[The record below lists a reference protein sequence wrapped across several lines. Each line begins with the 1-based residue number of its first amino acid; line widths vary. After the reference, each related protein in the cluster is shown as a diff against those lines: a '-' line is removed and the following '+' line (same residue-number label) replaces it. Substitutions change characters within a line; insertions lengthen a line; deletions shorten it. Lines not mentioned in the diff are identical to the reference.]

1 VARMTAGVNLRTQ
14 YAAVAAMRWQLLLNS
29 LQTKRGGFE
38 LGARILSQGFFAL
51 VGLGIGLGLGF
62 GAWQIMAHDSP
73 RMLAALFWP
82 VLIFWQVVPIMVT
95 SFRENA
101 DLSIFLRFPVSFP
114 SYALFYILFGLFDIG
129 SLVGG
134 IVFAVL
140 GVRAI
145 TAEYSSGMI
154 RLSLT
159 ATPRR
164 ERLLAAKAAV
174 LALVT
179 LAAGTVMTV
188 IMFLVA
194 QAILSGYHAPSAGL
208 GDADALRAV
217 LATSVMSPI
226 VPLFA
231 LSLGFM
237 LRSTAG
243 AITSVLGLIFVP
255 AIVGAILP
263 QSWQDHVLI
272 YLPGPASDAIA
283 FGQLPDAPHGL
294 SPAVAALVLAGWT
307 AVFLGGALLALERR
321 DA

>member
-1 VARMTAGVNLRTQ
+1 MIPIRSEWTKLSTLRATRVQLVLAVLLSPALSALAALIVGLTHDDWKPADVAE
-14 YAAVAAMRWQLLLNS
+14 
-29 LQTKRGGFE
+29 FE
-38 LGARILSQGFFAL
+38 PISFSL
-51 VGLGIGLGLGF
+51 VGL
-62 GAWQIMAHDSP
+62 
-73 RMLAALFWP
+73 
-82 VLIFWQVVPIMVT
+82 
-95 SFRENA
+95 
-101 DLSIFLRFPVSFP
+101 
-114 SYALFYILFGLFDIG
+114 
-129 SLVGG
+129 LVGG

-140 GVRAI
+140 GVRAV
-145 TAEYSSGMI
+145 TAEYGSGMI

-164 ERLLAAKAAV
+164 ERLLAAKAV
-174 LALVT
+174 VVALVT
-179 LAAGTVMTV
+179 LVAGTAMTV
-188 IMFLVA
+188 AMFVAA
-194 QAILSGYHAPSAGL
+194 QAILAGYGVKSAGL
-208 GDADALRAV
+208 FDGDALRAV
-217 LATSVMSPI
+217 LATAVTSPI

-272 YLPGPASDAIA
+272 YLPGAASDAIA
-283 FGQLPDAPHGL
+283 FGHLPDAPHGL

-307 AVFLGGALLALERR
+307 ALFLGGALLALERR

>member
-1 VARMTAGVNLRTQ
+1 MIPIRSEWTKLWTLRATRIQVAL
-14 YAAVAAMRWQLLLNS
+14 AVLLS
-29 LQTKRGGFE
+29 P
-38 LGARILSQGFFAL
+38 ALSA
-51 VGLGIGLGLGF
+51 
-62 GAWQIMAHDSP
+62 
-73 RMLAALFWP
+73 LAALIAGLTHSHWKP
-82 VLIFWQVVPIMVT
+82 Q
-95 SFRENA
+95 
-101 DLSIFLRFPVSFP
+101 DLAEFEPVSF
-114 SYALFYILFGLFDIG
+114 SLVG

-140 GVRAI
+140 GVRAV

-164 ERLLAAKAAV
+164 ERLLAAKAATV
-174 LALVT
+174 ALVT
-179 LAAGTVMTV
+179 LVAGTVMTLA
-188 IMFLVA
+188 MFGAA
-194 QAILSGYHAPSAGL
+194 QAILSGYDVKSAGL
-208 GDADALRAV
+208 ADGNALRAV
-217 LATSVMSPI
+217 LATAVSSPI

-255 AIVGAILP
+255 AIVGPILP
-263 QSWQDHVLI
+263 QSWRDHVLI

-283 FGQLPDAPHGL
+283 LGRLPDAPHGL
-294 SPAVAALVLAGWT
+294 SPVPATLVLLAWT
-307 AVFLGGALLALERR
+307 ALFLGGAWAALERR

>member
-1 VARMTAGVNLRTQ
+1 MIPLRSEWTKLSTLRATRVQLALAVVLSPALSALVAL
-14 YAAVAAMRWQLLLNS
+14 
-29 LQTKRGGFE
+29 
-38 LGARILSQGFFAL
+38 L
-51 VGLGIGLGLGF
+51 VGLTHSD
-62 GAWQIMAHDSP
+62 WKPQD
-73 RMLAALFWP
+73 LADFE
-82 VLIFWQVVPIMVT
+82 PI
-95 SFRENA
+95 SFS
-101 DLSIFLRFPVSFP
+101 LV
-114 SYALFYILFGLFDIG
+114 G

-140 GVRAI
+140 GVRAV

-164 ERLLAAKAAV
+164 ERLLAAKAGV

-188 IMFLVA
+188 AMFLVA
-194 QAILSGYHAPSAGL
+194 QAILSGYDVKSAGL
-208 GDADALRAV
+208 GDGDALRAV
-217 LATSVMSPI
+217 LATAITSPI

-272 YLPGPASDAIA
+272 YLPGAASDALA
-283 FGQLPDAPHGL
+283 FGRLPDAPHGL
-294 SPAVAALVLAGWT
+294 APVPAALVLLAWT
-307 AVFLGGALLALERR
+307 ALFLGGALLALERR

>member
-1 VARMTAGVNLRTQ
+1 MIPIRSEWTKLSTLRATRVQLTLAALLAPALSALVAL
-14 YAAVAAMRWQLLLNS
+14 
-29 LQTKRGGFE
+29 
-38 LGARILSQGFFAL
+38 L
-51 VGLGIGLGLGF
+51 VGLTH
-62 GAWQIMAHDSP
+62 HDWKP
-73 RMLAALFWP
+73 HDLAEFE
-82 VLIFWQVVPIMVT
+82 PI
-95 SFRENA
+95 SFS
-101 DLSIFLRFPVSFP
+101 LV
-114 SYALFYILFGLFDIG
+114 G

-194 QAILSGYHAPSAGL
+194 QAILSGYDAPSAGL

-243 AITSVLGLIFVP
+243 AITSVLGLVFVP
-255 AIVGAILP
+255 AIFGEILP

-272 YLPGPASDAIA
+272 YLPGAASDAIA

-294 SPAVAALVLAGWT
+294 SPAVAALVLLGWT
-307 AVFLGGALLALERR
+307 ALFLGGALLALERR

>member
-1 VARMTAGVNLRTQ
+1 MIPIQSEWTKLSTLRATRVQ
-14 YAAVAAMRWQLLLNS
+14 
-29 LQTKRGGFE
+29 
-38 LGARILSQGFFAL
+38 
-51 VGLGIGLGLGF
+51 LGIAVVL
-62 GAWQIMAHDSP
+62 SP
-73 RMLAALFWP
+73 VLSALAALIVGLTHHDWKPQDVAGFE
-82 VLIFWQVVPIMVT
+82 PIGFSM
-95 SFRENA
+95 
-101 DLSIFLRFPVSFP
+101 
-114 SYALFYILFGLFDIG
+114 IG
-129 SLVGG
+129 TLVGG

-140 GVRAI
+140 GVRAV
-145 TAEYSSGMI
+145 TAEYGSGMI

-174 LALVT
+174 VALVT
-179 LAAGTVMTV
+179 LVAGTVMTV
-188 IMFLVA
+188 AMFVAA
-194 QAILSGYHAPSAGL
+194 QAILSGYDVESAGL
-208 GDADALRAV
+208 GDGDALRAV
-217 LATSVMSPI
+217 LATSVTSPI

-263 QSWQDHVLI
+263 QSWQDHVLV
-272 YLPGPASDAIA
+272 YLPGAASDAIA

-294 SPAVAALVLAGWT
+294 SPAIAALVLAGWT
-307 AVFLGGALLALERR
+307 ALFLGGALLALERR

>member
-1 VARMTAGVNLRTQ
+1 MIPIRSEWTKLSTLRATRVQ
-14 YAAVAAMRWQLLLNS
+14 VTIAVLLS
-29 LQTKRGGFE
+29 P
-38 LGARILSQGFFAL
+38 ALSA
-51 VGLGIGLGLGF
+51 
-62 GAWQIMAHDSP
+62 
-73 RMLAALFWP
+73 LAALIVGLTYGDWKPQDVADF
-82 VLIFWQVVPIMVT
+82 QPIEFSM
-95 SFRENA
+95 
-101 DLSIFLRFPVSFP
+101 
-114 SYALFYILFGLFDIG
+114 IG

-145 TAEYSSGMI
+145 TAEYGTGMI
-154 RLSLT
+154 KLSLT

-164 ERLLAAKAAV
+164 ERLLAAKAAIV
-174 LALVT
+174 ALVT
-179 LAAGTVMTV
+179 LVAGTVMTLA
-188 IMFLVA
+188 MFLVA
-194 QAILSGYHAPSAGL
+194 QAIFSGYDVKSAGL
-208 GDADALRAV
+208 GDGDALRAV
-217 LATSVMSPI
+217 LATAFTSPI

-272 YLPGPASDAIA
+272 YLPGAASDAIA

-294 SPAVAALVLAGWT
+294 APVPAVLVLLAWT
-307 AVFLGGALLALERR
+307 ALFLGGAWAALERR

>member
-1 VARMTAGVNLRTQ
+1 MIPLRSEWTKLSTLRATRVQLALAVVLSPVLSALVAL
-14 YAAVAAMRWQLLLNS
+14 
-29 LQTKRGGFE
+29 
-38 LGARILSQGFFAL
+38 L
-51 VGLGIGLGLGF
+51 VGLTHRD
-62 GAWQIMAHDSP
+62 WKPQD
-73 RMLAALFWP
+73 LADFE
-82 VLIFWQVVPIMVT
+82 PI
-95 SFRENA
+95 SFS
-101 DLSIFLRFPVSFP
+101 LV
-114 SYALFYILFGLFDIG
+114 G

-188 IMFLVA
+188 VMFLVA
-194 QAILSGYHAPSAGL
+194 QAILSGYDAPSAGL

-255 AIVGAILP
+255 VIVGAILP
-263 QSWQDHVLI
+263 QSWQDHVLF
-272 YLPGPASDAIA
+272 YLPGAASDALA

-294 SPAVAALVLAGWT
+294 APAVAATVLLGWT
-307 AVFLGGALLALERR
+307 ALFLGGALLALERR